1 MTDGTT
7 DIISTIQN
15 PHVTNWTLKNIH
27 PVEYEFFTLHQWQSP
42 QSQTQT
48 MQEDVYICYE
58 AFINDIPNYWNIQT
72 TCDDSERDVFI
83 FEA

>member
-15 PHVTNWTLKNIH
+15 PHVTNWTLMNII
-27 PVEYEFFTLHQWQSP
+27 PVEYEHFTFHQWQSP
-42 QSQTQT
+42 QRLTQT
-48 MQEDVYICYE
+48 VKEDVYICYE
-58 AFINDIPNYWNIQT
+58 AFINHKPNYWNIQT
-72 TCDDSERDVFI
+72 TRDNSERDVFI